1 MRIAFCLAGLS
12 LLTACTTIPTSSLLA
27 LRQLDPLSADMSEA
41 TVFVELPREIDV
53 AAGSPVLTFGA
64 RKVATGAD
72 ASLSLVLEQ
81 HPVRAEDK
89 LPSGY
94 PRPGFH
100 IQAYRVAETDHARLE
115 AVRRTIRRWKEAD
128 PDGVKGTLSVGVAGC
143 LRGPL
148 RAGAVPVSTFLAL
161 APDQAPLPLTRDF
174 DMRDT
179 LEKAGLSPGAE
190 ASCPEGANGQA
201 AGDQR

>member
-1 MRIAFCLAGLS
+1 MRLAFCLAGLS

-27 LRQLDPLSADMSEA
+27 LRQMDPLSADMSAA

-53 AAGSPVLTFGA
+53 AAGSPVLSFGA

-72 ASLSLVLEQ
+72 ASVSLLLER
-81 HPVRAEDK
+81 HPVRAEDNI
-89 LPSGY
+89 PAGY

-100 IQAYRVAETDHARLE
+100 IQAYRIAESDRTRLE
-115 AVRRTIRRWKEAD
+115 AVRRTIRSWKETD
-128 PDGVKGTLSVGVAGC
+128 PDGVKGSLSVQVAGC

-148 RAGAVPVSTFLAL
+148 RPGKVPVSTFLAL
-161 APDQAPLPLTRDF
+161 GPDQAPLPLTRDL

-179 LEKAGLSPGAE
+179 LEKAGLTPGAE
-190 ASCPEGANGQA
+190 APCTESADNPA